1 MRHRISSA
9 IGLSWVAV
17 MRSTGPILMKISESK
32 VSSRET
38 AAAKARSRSSD
49 GCLVGSRVTSCVL
62 RVQRRWNGYKEEVQ
76 EVLDK
81 LPDDAS
87 LDDIQYHIYV
97 CQKIQE
103 GLDAERQGKLISQQE
118 AERRMARCLE
128 K

>member
-1 MRHRISSA
+1 
-9 IGLSWVAV
+9 
-17 MRSTGPILMKISESK
+17 
-32 VSSRET
+32 
-38 AAAKARSRSSD
+38 
-49 GCLVGSRVTSCVL
+49 VTSCVL